1 MKRFALTIGL
11 GLSLTAC
18 STSDDSPSA
27 ETDTDDAATTST
39 TNGTVS
45 TSSTTSGPVPTTVTV
60 TASSTTNM
68 GEETGEDSTGEDPT
82 GDETTTGGE
91 TTTGDET
98 TTGTT
103 GDDGFAFDESD
114 PSEYAQVDRV
124 GMPAINSA
132 VITSKDLYNT
142 STPTDDAAGT
152 FVSEIVASLTGLH
165 GALDDDLVGAGL
177 VPCIVDD
184 CVAQAAPL
192 VVPDTLTI
200 TLSQTAGF
208 PNGRLPTDPVMDVT
222 LAVVLLDLSDPAQD
236 ATTLVGLNPTA
247 NDVAFLADFP
257 YFAEPH

>member
-27 ETDTDDAATTST
+27 ETDTDGSTGASTSPDTMSTST
-39 TNGTVS
+39 
-45 TSSTTSGPVPTTVTV
+45 TTSGPIPTTVTV
-60 TASSTTNM
+60 TATSTTTM
-68 GEETGEDSTGEDPT
+68 GEETGEDSTGNDP
-82 GDETTTGGE
+82 TGGE
-91 TTTGDET
+91 TTTGSDTTAGGET
-98 TTGTT
+98 TTGTG
-103 GDDGFAFDESD
+103 GDDGYAFDESD

-142 STPTDDAAGT
+142 STPVDDAAGT
-152 FVSEIVASLTGLH
+152 FVDEIVANLTGLH
-165 GALDDDLVGAGL
+165 GALDDDLVTAGL
-177 VPCIVDD
+177 TPCAVED
-184 CVAQAAPL
+184 CVTQAAPL

-200 TLSQTAGF
+200 TLSQAAGF

-222 LAVVLLDLSDPAQD
+222 LAVVLLDLSDPEQD
-236 ATTLVGLNPTA
+236 ATSLVGLNPTA

-257 YFAEPH
+257 YFAPPH